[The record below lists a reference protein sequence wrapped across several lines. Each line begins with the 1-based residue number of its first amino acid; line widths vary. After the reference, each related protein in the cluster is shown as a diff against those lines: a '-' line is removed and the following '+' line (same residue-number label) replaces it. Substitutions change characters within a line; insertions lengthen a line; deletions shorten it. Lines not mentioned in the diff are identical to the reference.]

1 MWAEIYIS
9 AAEKS
14 EGERGE
20 KRNNYSVKNLYEEL
34 MSLYTKILA
43 VGMEMRGRFKDLIR
57 G

>member
-1 MWAEIYIS
+1 MQLKNRRVKGGKREIITVL
-9 AAEKS
+9 KT
-14 EGERGE
+14 
-20 KRNNYSVKNLYEEL
+20 LYEEL